1 MYYAPFRRCTHRVA
15 PVFSLD
21 LHVLG
26 TPPTFVLSQDQT
38 LQSTFLMKRD
48 RGLKKLQVIRS
59 LVKTQNRHVF
69 RTCLK
74 GPISSR
80 RLWGD
85 SRPLAIFLQTQKFR
99 WVRLALTRFSKSL
112 SSPFRPRR

>member
-59 LVKTQNRHVF
+59 LVKTQKKHVF

-74 GPISSR
+74 GPHLLMPLSQHSS
-80 RLWGD
+80 
-85 SRPLAIFLQTQKFR
+85 SCH
-99 WVRLALTRFSKSL
+99 
-112 SSPFRPRR
+112 PFTDAKV

>member
-38 LQSTFLMKRD
+38 LQSAFVD
-48 RGLKKLQVIRS
+48 EESVWFEEAPGYS
-59 LVKTQNRHVF
+59 EP
-69 RTCLK
+69 
-74 GPISSR
+74 G
-80 RLWGD
+80 
-85 SRPLAIFLQTQKFR
+85 
-99 WVRLALTRFSKSL
+99 
-112 SSPFRPRR
+112 

>member
-38 LQSTFLMKRD
+38 LQSAFVDEERS
-48 RGLKKLQVIRS
+48 GLKKLQVIRS
-59 LVKTQNRHVF
+59 LVKTQNSMFFEHALRAPSPPAAL
-69 RTCLK
+69 RQQ
-74 GPISSR
+74 SS
-80 RLWGD
+80 
-85 SRPLAIFLQTQKFR
+85 SCH
-99 WVRLALTRFSKSL
+99 
-112 SSPFRPRR
+112 PFTDAKV